1 MNQNNDPYGN
11 YLVDTQNEDFS
22 ENRSD
27 PGVGNLGVAPGVG
40 LPGADNRVP
49 FQMPAVINSASTNSA
64 STNSPSRRILGVSS
78 GSTGVRKSRR
88 NSQLRPMPC
97 MYGVFHMIISIFALY
112 LSFKCNN
119 GFALGDFLLA
129 LFCPVLYIIYRLAVS
144 ENFCQK

>member
-11 YLVDTQNEDFS
+11 YLEDTQNSDFG

-40 LPGADNRVP
+40 LPGRVKTD
-49 FQMPAVINSASTNSA
+49 SASPNSV
-64 STNSPSRRILGVSS
+64 STNSPSRRVLGVSS

-88 NSQLRPMPC
+88 NSQLKPMSC
-97 MYGVFHMIISIFALY
+97 MYGVFHMIIAIFALY

>member
-1 MNQNNDPYGN
+1 MNRNNDPYGN
-11 YLVDTQNEDFS
+11 YLEDSQRSDFG

-40 LPGADNRVP
+40 LPGAT
-49 FQMPAVINSASTNSA
+49 QMPAVINSASTNSA

-97 MYGVFHMIISIFALY
+97 MYGVFHMIIGIFAIY
-112 LSFKCNN
+112 LSFKCN
-119 GFALGDFLLA
+119 GSFVLLDFLAA
-129 LFCPVLYIIYRLAVS
+129 LFFPHIYIIYRVAVS
-144 ENFCQK
+144 KNLCQ